1 MLSVN
6 KQGEVK
12 KAKILLKD
20 NRKLFLKLT
29 LDELILFFLKWI
41 LKTINIFKYL
51 CIYTS
56 IHIINLNIKSIKI
69 NWSKN

>member
-29 LDELILFFLKWI
+29 LDELILFFLK
-41 LKTINIFKYL
+41 
-51 CIYTS
+51 
-56 IHIINLNIKSIKI
+56 
-69 NWSKN
+69 